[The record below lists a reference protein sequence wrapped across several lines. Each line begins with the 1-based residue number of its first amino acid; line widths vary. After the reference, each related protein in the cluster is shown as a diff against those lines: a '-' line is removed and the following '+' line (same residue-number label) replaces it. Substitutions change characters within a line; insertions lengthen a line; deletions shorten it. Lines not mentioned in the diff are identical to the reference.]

1 MTGTNKFLPFATG
14 GSANVITDDAYAALA
29 ALATGYQSGI
39 AQSQQLNKTWR
50 QSSVMAAVMGQ
61 IIANYGNNASDGDTI
76 ANLVAYLKAAL
87 MGSKASI
94 ASVSSAA
101 TLTFANIGQHV
112 ALSGSTNYAVNL
124 PVSTAC
130 LAAGAISFQNY
141 GSGTVTISRQGAD
154 VIVPNGTTI
163 TSIALKAGDTAE
175 FLTDANGN
183 WYLIDGSVAL
193 PYAAAMA
200 GANWITQTFG
210 DNTTKLA
217 TTAFVQA
224 AVNALITVPTGS
236 IIVVAQ
242 SSAPTG
248 YLKANGAAI
257 SRSSYSALYSSI
269 GTTYGSGDGSTTFNL
284 PDLRGEFL
292 RGWDDG
298 RGVDAS
304 RAFGSNQSDAI
315 RNITGHF
322 GDGFYGE
329 NGQNH
334 PSGAFSK
341 NSNPGYTKYYNDA
354 WTYNGP
360 SVDFDAS
367 LVVPT
372 ASENR
377 PRNVAMLACIK
388 F

>member
-94 ASVSSAA
+94 ASVTTTAA
-101 TLTFANIGQHV
+101 TLTFANIGQHITF
-112 ALSGSTNYAVNL
+112 GGTTNSTITL
-124 PVSTAC
+124 PVSTTC
-130 LAAGAISFQNY
+130 MAGGVISFKNY
-141 GSGTVTISRQGAD
+141 SPANVTISRQGAD
-154 VIVPNGTTI
+154 VIVTTGSSV
-163 TSIALKAGDTAE
+163 TSITLKPGDTAE
-175 FLTDANGN
+175 LLTDASGD
-183 WYLIDGSVAL
+183 WLLIDGSVAL
-193 PYAAAMA
+193 PFAAVMS
-200 GANWITQTFG
+200 GANWTTQTFG

-217 TTAFVQA
+217 TTEFVQA

-236 IIVVAQ
+236 IILVAQ

-257 SRSSYSALYSSI
+257 SRSSYSALYASI
-269 GTTYGSGDGSTTFNL
+269 GTTYGIGDGSTTFNL

-298 RGVDAS
+298 RGVDS
-304 RAFGSNQSDAI
+304 GRAFGSWQADMFKSHYHETDLEGPKLDGPTRYAGVMGYQSHPTT
-315 RNITGHF
+315 NTFNTG
-322 GDGFYGE
+322 GVE
-329 NGQNH
+329 
-334 PSGAFSK
+334 
-341 NSNPGYTKYYNDA
+341 T
-354 WTYNGP
+354 
-360 SVDFDAS
+360 
-367 LVVPT
+367 
-372 ASENR
+372 R
-377 PRNVAMLACIK
+377 PRNIAVLPCIK
-388 F
+388 Y